1 MYDASQINALRH
13 AIDKAINAINLP
25 IGYTCQWV
33 VM

>member
-25 IGYTCQWV
+25 IGHLS